1 MRKVHPRTIIF
12 KVLIFLFLFPG
23 LPALWVW
30 YAFVGPGY
38 WAEFKDVKQQLES
51 IPGIE
56 IKHLGYNEDIT
67 LENISAEIYVRD
79 KGIIRLYS
87 LTRDSFKEPKA
98 LGFGAI
104 GNFDVRY
111 TGTQFMEATNEEG
124 EQESVKSEVVGYAI
138 NIIDGGVFS
147 EMFPFDIKNVQDLV
161 QYYDEVLEVI
171 SKWPDAEHKKNLK
184 DDKGNEY
191 HYYTVSMQ
199 NQLTK

>member
-1 MRKVHPRTIIF
+1 MRKAHPRTIIF

-30 YAFVGPGY
+30 YAFIGPGY

-51 IPGIE
+51 IQGIE

-67 LENISAEIYVRD
+67 LEDISAEIYVRD

-98 LGFGAI
+98 IGFGAI
-104 GNFDVRY
+104 GNFDIRFV
-111 TGTQFMEATNEEG
+111 GKHSIEVTNEQG
-124 EQESVKSEVVGYAI
+124 KRESIKSEVVGYAI
-138 NIIDGGVFS
+138 NIIGGGVFS
-147 EMFPFDIKNVQDLV
+147 EMFPFDIKNVQGLV
-161 QYYDEVLEVI
+161 KNYDEVLEVI
-171 SKWPDAEHKKNLK
+171 SKWPDAEHKKNIK
-184 DDKGNEY
+184 DSKGNEY
-191 HYYTVSMQ
+191 NYYTVSMQ